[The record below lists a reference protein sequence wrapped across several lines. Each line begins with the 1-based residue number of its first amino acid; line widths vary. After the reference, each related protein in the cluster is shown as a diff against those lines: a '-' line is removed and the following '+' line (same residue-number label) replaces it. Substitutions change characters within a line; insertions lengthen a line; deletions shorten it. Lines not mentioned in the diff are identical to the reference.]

1 MGFEKEP
8 EMKTDSEKEINEV
21 RDRKKNPSDRVL
33 FWIPAVLFFAGTLA
47 LFFGIFKYRPEIIFP
62 AVEKEKTQ
70 LLFLGD
76 SNIDYSFGGTE
87 IPEMVMKEYDSVA
100 YNCAIGGTCAAN
112 SRKPY
117 KRTNYYSM
125 FSLYNLSKMIET
137 GDFSVMTR
145 NREFLDSAS
154 SNIKDKVLILEHL
167 DYSAMDYVVL
177 HYGMNDYFTGF
188 PLESDERFDEYTYKG
203 ALRCGIERMHKA
215 CPDAKIILSS
225 ITYCR
230 YQEVSSEGIE
240 VGEPISG
247 LSFDFGQGTIDAY
260 RDAMKEVS
268 EEYPYTF
275 FLDNLEGMQLGD
287 SNYAEEGLFQDH
299 MHLGEKG
306 RAIYTEGFLKLIRE
320 IER

>member
-1 MGFEKEP
+1 MDREKNH
-8 EMKTDSEKEINEV
+8 KGINQI
-21 RDRKKNPSDRVL
+21 L
-33 FWIPAVLFFAGTLA
+33 FWIPAVLMFAGSLA
-47 LFFGIFKYRPEIIFP
+47 LCICVARIRPQIIFP
-62 AVEKEKTQ
+62 AVEQEKKQ
-70 LLFLGD
+70 ILFLGD

-87 IPEMVMKEYDSVA
+87 IPEMVMQEYDSVC

-112 SRKPY
+112 STKPY

-125 FSLYNLSKMIET
+125 FSLFNLSKMIET

-145 NREFLDSAS
+145 NKEFVDSAS
-154 SNIKDKVLILEHL
+154 SNIRDKVLILEHL

-188 PLESDERFDEYTYKG
+188 PIENEEPYDEHTYKG

-215 CPDAKIILSS
+215 SPDATIILSS

-230 YQEVSSEGIE
+230 YQEVSDEGIE

-247 LSFDFGQGTIDAY
+247 LSFNFGQGTIDAY
-260 RDAMKEVS
+260 RDAMRDVAK
-268 EEYPYTF
+268 EYPYTY
-275 FLDNLEGMQLGD
+275 FLDNLEGMQLDD
-287 SNYAEEGLFQDH
+287 SNYTEEGLFQDH

-306 RAIYTEGFLKLIRE
+306 RKIYTKGFLELLRQ
-320 IER
+320 IEMQ

>member
-1 MGFEKEP
+1 MGTEKN
-8 EMKTDSEKEINEV
+8 TEKNNQI
-21 RDRKKNPSDRVL
+21 L
-33 FWIPAVLFFAGTLA
+33 IWIPAILFFLGTFA
-47 LFFGIFKYRPEIIFP
+47 LFFMIAKYRPAVIFP
-62 AVEKEKTQ
+62 AVSQEKKQ
-70 LLFLGD
+70 ILFLGD

-112 SRKPY
+112 SLKPY
-117 KRTNYYSM
+117 KRINYYSM

-137 GDFSVMTR
+137 GDFTVMTR
-145 NREFLDSAS
+145 NREFLDAAS

-188 PLESDERFDEYTYKG
+188 PIEGEYSYDEHTYKG

-215 CPDAKIILSS
+215 CPDATIILSS

-230 YQEVSSEGIE
+230 YQEVSPEGFE
-240 VGEPISG
+240 VGDTVSG
-247 LSFDFGQGTIDAY
+247 LQYDFGQGTIRAY

-268 EEYPYTF
+268 GEYAYTY
-275 FLDNLEGMQLGD
+275 FLDNLEGMKLDD
-287 SNYAEEGLFQDH
+287 SNYMQEKLFQDH

-306 RAIYTEGFLKLIRE
+306 REIYTEGFMKLIRD
-320 IER
+320 IDSGN